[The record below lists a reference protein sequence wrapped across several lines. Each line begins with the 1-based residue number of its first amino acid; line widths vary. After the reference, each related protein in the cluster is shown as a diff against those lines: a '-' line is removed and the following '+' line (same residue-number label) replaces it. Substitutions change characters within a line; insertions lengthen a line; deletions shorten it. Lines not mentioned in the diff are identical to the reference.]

1 MENEIIQ
8 SKLDSYIEIY
18 DEVKA
23 RTRDEQAAVAILQEL
38 NKDARTEKIQNGRAN
53 GNGDGSSPATEKQIG
68 YLKKL
73 GVEAPTSLTKR
84 EASALIDE
92 TLAKESE

>member
-8 SKLDSYIEIY
+8 SKLDSFIEIY

-23 RTRDEQAAVAILQEL
+23 RTRDEQAAIAILQEV
-38 NKDARTEKIQNGRAN
+38 NKDARTEKIQTGRGN
-53 GNGDGSSPATEKQIG
+53 GNENGSSPATEKQIG

-73 GVEAPTSLTKR
+73 GVEVAPGLTKR

-92 TLAKESE
+92 ALAKESE